1 MSVVSYIGI
10 SYPVGIDEPYVRIS
24 PEHIFS
30 WKFKGV
36 NCATQDYSLGT
47 VSSLDFEF
55 ETDLEITFI
64 KDKTLVLVCIFD
76 HNNGDYCGYVTG
88 IERVKNTKN
97 HYHVYV
103 TDRGESLD
111 TPIDESDLT
120 PVENETLTQLVTR
133 LELPFDTRTPYRFNP
148 SVGVN
153 SNYIVNPNWGYSG
166 VTKRDVMRWVCQLQ
180 GVNYGGAA
188 QLEYMDG
195 VDIVNWFAPTS
206 IGSGDAFTFTPSQVK
221 SIDKADYMTQPIDKI
236 WFGNDSSD
244 VGLSYGNGEQ
254 ALLIPT
260 NPLINYE
267 DTSFLQPL
275 YNKVSS
281 LISYTPMK
289 ITTYIDNYY
298 YLLDLLH
305 SQQRFWWMSYTEDGI
320 TYSCPVFNWEAS
332 PSGITLEGTG
342 SPDRTTTNAYL
353 GGEMANAGKFNRFT
367 RTLDET
373 KSEVGN
379 LSGQVSTISQT
390 AASLTI
396 AVADKVGY
404 DEVISSINQTAE
416 TITIDA
422 DKISLNGA
430 VEVGPSDRH
439 PEAFL
444 TILPSAEDLTGQHSK
459 VQLFNNSIKVHTYDV
474 NNNEIAYSAME
485 GSGFG
490 QHGITTTN
498 GNRVDYTNVYI
509 FSNAANELNPAGVGY
524 GDIRL
529 YNGKWLQ
536 DHGITT
542 TANQGGSV
550 RLAAGNSSE
559 PGGVLQLFDI
569 NASGNPSLN
578 ARLDASSYGQLV
590 LGNGG
595 GYSGVQATSD
605 TRGVILLRSTSAT
618 YPYAYYE
625 NNKLQIYSSAA
636 TSTLVSPNS
645 VTTYGST
652 TNFTSLTKD
661 GILVYG
667 DNGSGTAA
675 TKGRYTGDSLS
686 VGVAASG
693 TTYTAITPTVITW
706 WNSGYNPVNK
716 LVPQG
721 ASVIE
726 HGTKTVGGNTWS
738 YRKWSNGDYECWV
751 AVHYNTQTNHTF
763 GNQYYAEIA
772 AITYPTTFLE
782 APKEVVSVEGGTQ
795 TSSQNISVY
804 LSNASPGT
812 STTKSGAYLVM
823 RPTNSVVDF
832 WIDYYAK
839 GTVSL

>member
-1 MSVVSYIGI
+1 MHVYIIKDGTNLFPDHIYDWKISGINCASDDFSIGNVSQVLIEFKTDVVFSVGDTFSITSPNVDAIYATVIEVVKNNTAQITYNIKARMGILDIDAILPDSFTEDIAEAEGFTLTNLVNKLAEEEYIDAAPTLPINGNYEINTQFGYTGLTVRQLLQWIGQLCGFSIEAFETHAIPNNNRVLCFQPYSVVS
-10 SYPVGIDEPYVRIS
+10 P
-24 PEHIFS
+24 
-30 WKFKGV
+30 
-36 NCATQDYSLGT
+36 L
-47 VSSLDFEF
+47 
-55 ETDLEITFI
+55 
-64 KDKTLVLVCIFD
+64 
-76 HNNGDYCGYVTG
+76 
-88 IERVKNTKN
+88 
-97 HYHVYV
+97 
-103 TDRGESLD
+103 
-111 TPIDESDLT
+111 
-120 PVENETLTQLVTR
+120 
-133 LELPFDTRTPYRFNP
+133 
-148 SVGVN
+148 
-153 SNYIVNPNWGYSG
+153 
-166 VTKRDVMRWVCQLQ
+166 
-180 GVNYGGAA
+180 
-188 QLEYMDG
+188 
-195 VDIVNWFAPTS
+195 
-206 IGSGDAFTFTPSQVK
+206 AFTDTNIK
-221 SIDKADYMTQPIDKI
+221 KIDIAEYTVPQIDRI
-236 WFGNDSSD
+236 WFGTDNSD
-244 VGLSYGNGEQ
+244 VGVSYGSGTEQ
-254 ALLIPT
+254 LSMPY
-260 NPLINYE
+260 NPLIDG
-267 DTSFLQPL
+267 DTFIQPL
-275 YNKVSS
+275 YNRVHS
-281 LISYTPMK
+281 LQAYTPMK
-289 ITTYIDNYY
+289 IETFTSAENIIYSWT
-298 YLLDLLH
+298 DLLE
-305 SQQRFWWMSYTEDGI
+305 QQWMTYTKNNT
-320 TYSCPVFNWEAS
+320 TYSCPIFNWEIS
-332 PSGITLEGTG
+332 PSGIVLEGTG
-342 SPDRTTTNAYL
+342 NYSRTASNSLISSEIAQ
-353 GGEMANAGKFNRFT
+353 NGKYNKFK
-367 RTLDET
+367 RTLDGT
-373 KSEVGN
+373 VSEVAN

-390 AASLTI
+390 AASLTLE
-396 AVADKVGY
+396 VADKVGY

-498 GNRVDYTNVYI
+498 GNRVDYANVYI

-625 NNKLQIYSSAA
+625 NSKLQVYGSAA
-636 TSTLVSPNS
+636 TSTLLNPNG
-645 VTTYGST
+645 VTAYGST
-652 TNFTSLTKD
+652 TNLTSLTKD

-675 TKGRYTGDSLS
+675 TKGRYSGDLLT

-693 TTYTAITPTVITW
+693 TTYTYVSPTTITW
-706 WNSGYNPVNK
+706 YNSGQNPVNK
-716 LVPQG
+716 LIPQG

-738 YRKWSNGDYECWV
+738 YRKWSNGDYECWI

-772 AITYPTTFLE
+772 AITYPITFLE

-839 GTVSL
+839 GTVAL